1 MRALPCVMAVFLACA
16 EPRANRP
23 PGPTDP
29 SNSAPLLFA
38 RPAAGGTAHLTAPWS
53 IGLGVGDRWGCAA
66 FHSENRVTWQC
77 WDARTEPEPWS
88 RGLHAWPVP
97 WLRDASVGVEADR
110 LCTFSRDRKTRCWRP
125 PVRGE
130 AVGRELPVTPTPPT
144 GDQPALAWGDVPSPD
159 DAQCRAREG
168 AVLCHGPGYSPP
180 DSPGLPV
187 AVRFDPGPP
196 IAESA
201 VVMVGRST
209 SWGPECLVERGCSRA
224 LVPIP
229 RCGWLASA
237 RPWSEILPDASSLS
251 GQVVHVRGVLGV
263 ALGFNTMMGCGPM
276 PGTGTSLAPG
286 EPETTYCCNTTSGD
300 IAIGDAAGFLT
311 LEGLSCGGDDSE
323 MCCDAPAYGQSV
335 IATGRLEPAWRLDD
349 PSLCA
354 L

>member
-1 MRALPCVMAVFLACA
+1 MERS
-16 EPRANRP
+16 
-23 PGPTDP
+23 DP
-29 SNSAPLLFA
+29 SHGAGEGSLPPTSAALANAFA
-38 RPAAGGTAHLTAPWS
+38 
-53 IGLGVGDRWGCAA
+53 
-66 FHSENRVTWQC
+66 
-77 WDARTEPEPWS
+77 
-88 RGLHAWPVP
+88 HATG
-97 WLRDASVGVEADR
+97 RR
-110 LCTFSRDRKTRCWRP
+110 L
-125 PVRGE
+125 
-130 AVGRELPVTPTPPT
+130 RELPVTPTPPT

-263 ALGFNTMMGCGPM
+263 ALGFNTMMGNGGETLWIPM
-276 PGTGTSLAPG
+276 K
-286 EPETTYCCNTTSGD
+286 
-300 IAIGDAAGFLT
+300 F
-311 LEGLSCGGDDSE
+311 
-323 MCCDAPAYGQSV
+323 
-335 IATGRLEPAWRLDD
+335 
-349 PSLCA
+349 
-354 L
+354 